1 MTEDSRD
8 PSGDSYPHN
17 EDAFREFIDGPRDE
31 FVCNSCG
38 SKAYR
43 TYPEEEPGA
52 IYAEVDGDP
61 AVVCYEC
68 DDNFEWETIE
78 TRIRKRRRAAHRP
91 LVGDWLTRFRAV
103 LRPVHTHI
111 PVPLSVHE
119 IAPERRDSLLP
130 EQTVFVGRVVTILGF
145 VAAVLAGVAVF
156 AALTGALFLSPDTGV
171 RWFATTLNIY
181 RESVLFLVAR
191 PFLVLGVIGLG
202 YVAHL
207 VEYQRHVT
215 DLDRDTG
222 RTRPRWHYLTICA
235 GGGLLGWFG
244 WLLSQLNALGSVFL
258 PIGVLTWSAGTFG
271 LVYFLHATLLEDRW
285 SYGLQIHPAI
295 WKFPVQYA
303 VGLMLYD
310 GVIGLPGPESN
321 TLAVAIVPLVAG
333 LFYAARRYFAFT
345 ERGAAFS
352 GWVRQLTYRWHQMVP
367 WPSTSRFEG
376 RGDSPETDQF
386 GQLEESMRDEHEGDV
401 DGASRLDREEELR
414 QTREWASYLES
425 ELHDREEQLQDLE
438 ARLAQVRQ
446 ELQDTR
452 AADSNDDSTAG
463 EREDLLTDLFDI
475 RDNFQRALDAE
486 TVLEDDAAAEITD
499 GIELIDRQIKSILE
513 REGVQEID
521 TSGTVDP
528 TRHQVV
534 KTVPATDADPGD
546 IVDVYRLGYRLDDR
560 VLREA
565 RVVVAEESVTDEG
578 GDAADDDSQVN
589 RGGDA
594 S

>member
-1 MTEDSRD
+1 MTEDSGD
-8 PSGDSYPHN
+8 PSGDSFPHD
-17 EDAFREFIDGPRDE
+17 EDAYWEFMDGPRDVFTCE
-31 FVCNSCG
+31 SCD
-38 SKAYR
+38 STAYR
-43 TYPEEEPGA
+43 AHRGGEPGA
-52 IYAEVDGDP
+52 FYAEVDGEP
-61 AVVCYEC
+61 AVVCHEC
-68 DDNFEWETIE
+68 DDRYDWETIE
-78 TRIRKRRRAAHRP
+78 TRIRERRRATHRT
-91 LVGDWLTRFRAV
+91 LVGDWLTRFRAAF
-103 LRPVHTHI
+103 RPVYTRI
-111 PVPLSVHE
+111 PVPLSVDE

-130 EQTVFVGRVVTILGF
+130 EQTVFVGRVVTILGI

-156 AALTGALFLSPDTGV
+156 AALTGALFLSPNTGV
-171 RWFATTLNIY
+171 RWFAATVNIY
-181 RESVLFLVAR
+181 HESVLFLVAR

-202 YVAHL
+202 YLTHL

-235 GGGLLGWFG
+235 AGGLLGWFG
-244 WLLSQLNALGSVFL
+244 WVLSQLNVLGSVFL

-310 GVIGLPGPESN
+310 GVIGLPGSESN
-321 TLAVAIVPLVAG
+321 TLAVAIVPLVVG
-333 LFYAARRYFAFT
+333 LLYAVRRYFAFT

-352 GWVRQLTYRWHQMVP
+352 RWVRQLTYRWHQVIP
-367 WPSTSRFEG
+367 WPSTSLIGG
-376 RGDSPETDQF
+376 RGDSPETNQF
-386 GQLEESMRDEHEGDV
+386 GKLDESTRDEHERDV
-401 DGASRLDREEELR
+401 GGASRLDREEELR
-414 QTREWASYLES
+414 QTRGWASYLES

-446 ELQDTR
+446 ELQETR
-452 AADSNDDSTAG
+452 AADSNDD

-546 IVDVYRLGYRLDDR
+546 IVNVYRLGYRLDDR

-565 RVVVAEESVTDEG
+565 RVVVAEEPATDEG

>member
-1 MTEDSRD
+1 M
-8 PSGDSYPHN
+8 
-17 EDAFREFIDGPRDE
+17 
-31 FVCNSCG
+31 
-38 SKAYR
+38 
-43 TYPEEEPGA
+43 
-52 IYAEVDGDP
+52 
-61 AVVCYEC
+61 
-68 DDNFEWETIE
+68 
-78 TRIRKRRRAAHRP
+78 
-91 LVGDWLTRFRAV
+91 
-103 LRPVHTHI
+103 
-111 PVPLSVHE
+111 
-119 IAPERRDSLLP
+119 
-130 EQTVFVGRVVTILGF
+130 
-145 VAAVLAGVAVF
+145 
-156 AALTGALFLSPDTGV
+156 
-171 RWFATTLNIY
+171 NIY
-181 RESVLFLVAR
+181 RESVWFLVAR
-191 PFLVLGVIGLG
+191 PFLVLGVIALG
-202 YVAHL
+202 YFAHL
-207 VEYQRHVT
+207 VEYQRHIT

-222 RTRPRWHYLTICA
+222 RTRPRWHYVTICA

-244 WLLSQLNALGSVFL
+244 WVLSQLNVLGSEIL

-285 SYGLQIHPAI
+285 SYGLQIHSAI

-321 TLAVAIVPLVAG
+321 TLAVAIVPLVVG
-333 LFYAARRYFAFT
+333 LLYAARRYFAFT

-352 GWVRQLTYRWHQMVP
+352 GWVRQLTYRWHQMIP

-386 GQLEESMRDEHEGDV
+386 GQLEESTRDEHEGDV

-446 ELQDTR
+446 ELQDTC
-452 AADSNDDSTAG
+452 AADSNDGSTAD

-499 GIELIDRQIKSILE
+499 GIELIGRQIKSILD

-565 RVVVAEESVTDEG
+565 RVVVAEEPATDEG

-589 RGGDA
+589 RGGGA